1 MRYLQNCPR
10 HHLLPCR
17 NAVASPSRRRQ
28 HHASPRRTIS
38 SPLNHPTKPSSFSPL
53 RFASSRAEPILP
65 LLRLIAAAASHGRR
79 RPAPVEPPPAPL
91 LPQNRPSSELRW
103 PSLVLPSP
111 LTAAQ
116 GLRNAA
122 AGEQT
127 RRRPLLH
134 AGEPRPAIPA
144 SPETTRRCGSTSSPF
159 PPT

>member
-17 NAVASPSRRRQ
+17 NAIALPSRRRH

-91 LPQNRPSSELRW
+91 LPQNRPSSELRRS
-103 PSLVLPSP
+103 SLVLPSP
-111 LTAAQ
+111 LTTAPSH
-116 GLRNAA
+116 RRAA
-122 AGEQT
+122 AATPHG
-127 RRRPLLH
+127 RRHPAPVELTPPVFHRP
-134 AGEPRPAIPA
+134 ERPP
-144 SPETTRRCGSTSSPF
+144 S
-159 PPT
+159 